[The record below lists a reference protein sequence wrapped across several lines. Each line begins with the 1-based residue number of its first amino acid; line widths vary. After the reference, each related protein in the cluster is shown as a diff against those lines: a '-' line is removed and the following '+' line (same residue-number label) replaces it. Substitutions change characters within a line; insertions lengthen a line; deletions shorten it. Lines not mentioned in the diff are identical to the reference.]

1 MAWHI
6 VNSLNHISRTSS
18 MASPLASGDVK
29 IGIRGGRV
37 KRLIYLWGVYRD
49 FKSRVIIA
57 MEYLFNPA
65 AIGNRLD
72 LERTINDRITR
83 ENPN

>member
-1 MAWHI
+1 M
-6 VNSLNHISRTSS
+6 
-18 MASPLASGDVK
+18 
-29 IGIRGGRV
+29 
-37 KRLIYLWGVYRD
+37 KRFFILWGVYRD

-65 AIGNRLD
+65 AIGNRWD

>member
-1 MAWHI
+1 M
-6 VNSLNHISRTSS
+6 
-18 MASPLASGDVK
+18 
-29 IGIRGGRV
+29 
-37 KRLIYLWGVYRD
+37 KRFFILLGVYRD
-49 FKSRVIIA
+49 FKSRAIIA

-65 AIGNRLD
+65 AIWNRWD